1 MSEVSQIISEIENGD
16 STAADRLLPLVYDA
30 LRKLAAAKLANE
42 KPGQTLQATALV
54 HEAYVRLV
62 GPANAVG
69 WDSRGHFFAAAAEAM
84 RRILIDR
91 ARRRG
96 RLKHGG
102 DFDRV
107 DLDDVASPSD
117 EGESALLDL
126 DAALTK
132 LESLHPDKAAL
143 VKLRYF
149 SGLTSDQAAQSLGI
163 SPATAD
169 RHWAYARAWLYRELG
184 TSRDG

>member
-1 MSEVSQIISEIENGD
+1 MLSGSSRRPN
-16 STAADRLLPLVYDA
+16 LPTKS
-30 LRKLAAAKLANE
+30 R
-42 KPGQTLQATALV
+42 GRRLQATALV

-62 GPANAVG
+62 GPANALG

-84 RRILIDR
+84 RRILIER

-107 DLDDVASPSD
+107 DLDDVASSSD
-117 EGESALLDL
+117 EGQSALIDL
-126 DAALTK
+126 DGALTK
-132 LESLHPDKAAL
+132 LESVHPDKAAL

-149 SGLTSDQAAQSLGI
+149 SGLTSDQAAQALGI

-169 RHWAYARAWLYRELG
+169 RHWAYARAWLYRELE
-184 TSRDG
+184 TSHDG